1 MEQKRDAIKT
11 ILTEEQKTQLQQ
23 VLDAASGAG
32 HGKKGG
38 KRGADESLLQT
49 ESVNPNQEK
58 P

>member
-1 MEQKRDAIKT
+1 MELKRDAIKT

-23 VLDAASGAG
+23 ALDAASVAG

-49 ESVNPNQEK
+49 
-58 P
+58 

>member
-49 ESVNPNQEK
+49 
-58 P
+58 